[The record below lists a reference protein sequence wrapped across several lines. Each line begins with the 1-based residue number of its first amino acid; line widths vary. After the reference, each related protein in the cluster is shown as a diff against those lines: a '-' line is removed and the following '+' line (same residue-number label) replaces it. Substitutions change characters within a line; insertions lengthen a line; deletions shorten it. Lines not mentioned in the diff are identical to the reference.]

1 MNREHPLCT
10 CIFTNHYCKVHHQML
25 LKSYDCKV
33 IKRYHNSDKI
43 VDKYTVM
50 QKEKLFLNTQ

>member
-1 MNREHPLCT
+1 
-10 CIFTNHYCKVHHQML
+10 ML